1 MLKIAYAP
9 VYKYSL
15 PNGHR
20 FPMEKYEILPEQLLY
35 EGSIQKEQFFHPDR
49 LTISELLLTHT
60 ATYLDKLLQQKLT
73 AKEIRRIGFPMSEA
87 LIERGRYISMATY
100 QCSLYAMEY
109 GISMNIAGG
118 THHAFADHGEGFCI
132 LNDVAIASNLLL
144 AQDPKLKILIL
155 DLDVHQGNGTAHIF
169 QDNESVFTCSMHGRN
184 NYPYHREVSDYDIEL
199 DKGMGDQAYLNCL
212 SEVLEVLR
220 DRFRPNIIFY
230 IAGADVLG
238 VDRLGTLN
246 LTRYGAKERDRLVIE
261 YAQRHH
267 IPLVAVMG
275 GGYAVSLAAIVDAH
289 ANTFRVAME
298 YMS

>member
-35 EGSIQKEQFFHPDR
+35 EGSIQREQFFHPDR
-49 LTISELLLTHT
+49 LTEAEILKTHT
-60 ATYLDKLLQQKLT
+60 PEYLDKLFQQKLT
-73 AKEIRRIGFPMSEA
+73 AKEVRRIGFPMTEA
-87 LIERGRYISMATY
+87 LVERGRYISMATY

-144 AQDPKLKILIL
+144 EGDPNMKILIL

-169 QDNESVFTCSMHGRN
+169 QNNKSVFTCSMHGRN
-184 NYPYHREVSDYDIEL
+184 NYPYQKEVSDYDIEL
-199 DKGMGDQAYLNCL
+199 DKGIGDDEYLRSLAELLDSL
-212 SEVLEVLR
+212 SEI
-220 DRFRPNIIFY
+220 FRPDIIFY
-230 IAGADVLG
+230 IAGVDVLG
-238 VDRLGTLN
+238 IDRLGTLN
-246 LTRYGAKERDRLVIE
+246 LTRNGAKERDRMVID
-261 YAQRHH
+261 YAQRHG
-267 IPLVAVMG
+267 IPLVVVMG

-289 ANTFRVAME
+289 ANTYRVAMD